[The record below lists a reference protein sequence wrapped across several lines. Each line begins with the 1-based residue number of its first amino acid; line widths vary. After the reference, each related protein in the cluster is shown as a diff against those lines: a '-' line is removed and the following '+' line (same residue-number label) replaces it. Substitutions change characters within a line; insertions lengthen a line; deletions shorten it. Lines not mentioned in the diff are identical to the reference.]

1 MAEQKEMRLSLV
13 AKKLNVGIVT
23 IVEKLASKGHR
34 IENNPNAKLDKEML
48 LLLAREYNNNSILE
62 VLGEYVQ
69 SMSSNDNSHVLYFR
83 KHLSLL
89 DKKAL
94 DIAKLKIQDCIKSKS
109 QVLELQG
116 LGLFEIPE
124 EISKI
129 KNLLVLNLNNNNLS
143 DITVI
148 ANQKSIKEIFLIN
161 NKISNIEPI
170 KSLTNLTTLELS
182 SNEIIEIES
191 LAKLVNLEKLLLNNN
206 RIVNIN
212 ALKHLKMLRVLTL
225 NDNPINIKLKNLKPI
240 VKQWKSIEILHLPIN
255 IAGIPEG
262 IEREIDAIREYFKS
276 INSIEQNNAI
286 KIILIGN
293 TASGKSSLVDWLMG
307 KNLLE
312 RKSTHGI
319 RIINYDDYKISNEHY
334 QINFFDFGGQD
345 YYHAIHNLYLS
356 HNALYLLLWQ
366 DVNDDSLVKDM
377 PPNQRL
383 KEGYWLGNIDYS
395 INSERSTDEKTNV
408 LLIQNKADGVNGVI
422 GISQEITNL
431 YQLCNEPQ
439 FHISLTETQKK
450 NTRWESSWRFFEE
463 NLNRKIEE
471 ICKTTLLTD
480 DMIRVRDEVL
490 ILRESKII
498 LTIIEFISEVNKA
511 LELNRTQEELL
522 PTLLY
527 LRSAGYILWFREI
540 DSLKDWIIIDPVK
553 LSNEFL
559 NLLENENLNKNQGIL
574 TKEQFK
580 VKGVENEVLI
590 NILKEHK
597 IIFESPKQTNH
608 FVVPQYLPEQRL
620 EKHLLSVIPPS
631 FVIRFEHY
639 MPFWKISH
647 FIAEKGQ
654 KVENEAEYW
663 RYGLIYREKGA
674 TILIR
679 VQRPEILETTCNQ
692 KCDQKVY
699 IHIITDEQKLKI
711 EIINEIIDYFATY
724 QKEQR
729 YTSKDTIL
737 TIFANTETS
746 LQLPLPAVSEINSRN
761 GFVKFTQY
769 DFIKKVQLSV
779 DDVDFFEI
787 NDLFD
792 QVTQKSK
799 IAKTIDN
806 KIRQIPAL
814 IFPVLGLEET
824 IPKRIFISYSHA
836 DEKYLREFENHLSAL
851 KRNGIVEVW
860 HDQKIEVS
868 DDWDAKI
875 MENIKNSDIVL
886 GFISSDFMASRYIWE
901 KEMLKFEQLGK
912 KFVPIFVRP
921 CDIDKVWFHKHQ
933 GAPFFTDDEE
943 KQDDLLK
950 KSDINWI
957 INYTHR
963 DNAYLA
969 IVERLKEIINEPL
982 IL

>member
-1 MAEQKEMRLSLV
+1 MAEQKEMRLSLA

-34 IENNPNAKLDKEML
+34 IENNPNAKLDEEML
-48 LLLAREYNNNSILE
+48 LLLAREYNNNSVLE
-62 VLGEYVQ
+62 VQVGEYVQ
-69 SMSSNDNSHVLYFR
+69 STSSNDNSDVLYFR

-109 QVLELQG
+109 QILELQG

-143 DITVI
+143 DIEVI
-148 ANQKSIKEIFLIN
+148 ANQKSIKELFLIN
-161 NKISNIEPI
+161 NKISNIEHF

-240 VKQWKSIEILHLPIN
+240 VNQWKSIETLHLPIN

-262 IEREIDAIREYFKS
+262 IERDI
-276 INSIEQNNAI
+276 NAI
-286 KIILIGN
+286 KEFFKASRTEKNNVLKIILIGN
-293 TASGKSSLVDWLMG
+293 TTVGKSSLVDWLTT
-307 KNLLE
+307 KKIPKRL
-312 RKSTHGI
+312 STHGI
-319 RIINYDDYKISNEHY
+319 RIINYEDYEITGKLY

-345 YYHAIHNLYLS
+345 YYHAVHNLYLS

-366 DVNDDSLVKDM
+366 DFNDENLVKNIS
-377 PPNQRL
+377 PNQRL
-383 KEGYWLGNIDYS
+383 REGYWLGNIDYS
-395 INSERSTDEKTNV
+395 IHKEINTNDKINV
-408 LLIQNKADGVNGVI
+408 LLIQNKADGVNGVL
-422 GISQEITNL
+422 GISQEIINL
-431 YQLCNEPQ
+431 YQICNEPQ
-439 FHISLTETQKK
+439 FHISLTGTQEKEI
-450 NTRWESSWRFFEE
+450 RWESSWRFFEE

-471 ICKTTLLTD
+471 ICNNTILTE
-480 DMIRVRDEVL
+480 DMIRVRDEVVL
-490 ILRESKII
+490 TLRESERII
-498 LTIIEFISEVNKA
+498 LNIKDFITEVNYT
-511 LELNRTQEELL
+511 LELERTQEELL
-522 PTLLY
+522 PTFLY
-527 LRSAGYILWFREI
+527 LRGAGYILWYREI
-540 DSLKDWIIIDPVK
+540 ESLKDWIIIDPAK

-559 NLLENENLNKNQGIL
+559 KLLENDTLNNSQGIL
-574 TKEQFK
+574 TKKQFSIA
-580 VKGVENEVLI
+580 GIDNDILI

-597 IIFESPKQTNH
+597 IIFESPKQINH
-608 FVVPQYLPEQRL
+608 FIVPQYLPEQRL

-647 FIAEKGQ
+647 FIAEKGLNT
-654 KVENEAEYW
+654 ENEAEYW
-663 RYGLIYREKGA
+663 RYGLIYREKEA
-674 TILIR
+674 TILLR
-679 VQRPEILETTCNQ
+679 VQRPEILNAI
-692 KCDQKVY
+692 CDQKVY
-699 IHIITDEQKLKI
+699 IHILTDNQQAKV
-711 EIINEIIDYFATY
+711 EIINEIIGYFATF
-724 QKEQR
+724 QNNRQLRVIAGIK
-729 YTSKDTIL
+729 
-737 TIFANTETS
+737 FTS
-746 LQLPLPAVSEINSRN
+746 LTSD
-761 GFVKFTQY
+761 VKIIKFKES

-779 DDVDFFEI
+779 DDIDFFEVY
-787 NDLFD
+787 DLFD
-792 QVTQKSK
+792 KVTQKSK
-799 IAKTIDN
+799 VAKTIDN
-806 KIRQIPAL
+806 KIKQVPAL
-814 IFPVLGLEET
+814 MFPVLGLEET
-824 IPKRIFISYSHA
+824 IPKRIFISYSHT

-851 KRNGIVEVW
+851 KRNGMVEVW

-901 KEMLKFEQLGK
+901 KEMPEFEKLGK

-921 CDIDKVWFHKHQ
+921 CDIDGVWFQEHQ
-933 GAPFFTDDEE
+933 GAPFFTDVEE
-943 KQDDLLK
+943 KQDNSK
-950 KSDINWI
+950 KKGSINWI
-957 INYTHR
+957 VNYTHR

-969 IVERLKEIINEPL
+969 IVNRLKEIIL
-982 IL
+982 DK